1 MELGLGWQS
10 DRINQ
15 DVTSTVWDSIQ
26 INNILFIVPSNENSL
41 LIVGYSSIVFLV
53 TSLMLLI
60 SRVMDTIILESRW
73 SGGGEFPFSEI
84 R

>member
-41 LIVGYSSIVFLV
+41 LIVGYSSRGQYPVLCFL
-53 TSLMLLI
+53 
-60 SRVMDTIILESRW
+60 SRV
-73 SGGGEFPFSEI
+73 
-84 R
+84 

>member
-1 MELGLGWQS
+1 MELGWQS

-41 LIVGYSSIVFLV
+41 LIVGYSSSRGQYPVLCFL
-53 TSLMLLI
+53 
-60 SRVMDTIILESRW
+60 SRV
-73 SGGGEFPFSEI
+73 
-84 R
+84 